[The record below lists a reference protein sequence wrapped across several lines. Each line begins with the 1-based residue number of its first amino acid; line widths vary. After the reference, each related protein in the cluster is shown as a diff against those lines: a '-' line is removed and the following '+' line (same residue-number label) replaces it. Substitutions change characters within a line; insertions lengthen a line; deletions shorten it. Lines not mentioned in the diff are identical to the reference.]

1 MKQNKSDILTDLVLA
16 VFRLNGAMINWGDD
30 FSASAGLSSA
40 RWQML
45 GAIALAEQPL
55 SAPQIAERMGVT
67 RQGAQ
72 KQLNLLA
79 EAGLIELIANPGPK
93 RSPLHALTV
102 EGRRVYQSIDAR
114 WRGHAEQVAARFGR
128 EDLATARELLAA
140 LTALHAA
147 APGERDAE

>member
-45 GAIALAEQPL
+45 GAIALAERPL

-79 EAGLIELIANPGPK
+79 EAGLIELIANPG
-93 RSPLHALTV
+93 
-102 EGRRVYQSIDAR
+102 
-114 WRGHAEQVAARFGR
+114 
-128 EDLATARELLAA
+128 LALAA
-140 LTALHAA
+140 ACADGRGPSRLPVDRCALAWPCRTGGRALWSRGFGHGA
-147 APGERDAE
+147 